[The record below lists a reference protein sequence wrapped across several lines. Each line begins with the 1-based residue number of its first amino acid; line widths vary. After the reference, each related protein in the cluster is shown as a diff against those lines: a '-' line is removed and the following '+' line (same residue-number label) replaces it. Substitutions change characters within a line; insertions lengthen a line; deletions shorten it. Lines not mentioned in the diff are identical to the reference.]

1 MQRTA
6 AVIGL
11 MFALGLPGAASAGV
25 YSDDLAKCLVKAA
38 SPADVSVFMVWLFS
52 AMTLQPDVAPYSSMT
67 DAQRDAAAKKAAELL
82 QRLMTEDCR
91 KETVAAVKFEG
102 PASIETGFNVFG
114 QVAGRGL
121 FSNPSVAAGMGRMQA
136 YFDVSKLEALGRE
149 AGIAPEPQKP
159 K

>member
-1 MQRTA
+1 
-6 AVIGL
+6 
-11 MFALGLPGAASAGV
+11 
-25 YSDDLAKCLVKAA
+25 
-38 SPADVSVFMVWLFS
+38 
-52 AMTLQPDVAPYSSMT
+52 
-67 DAQRDAAAKKAAELL
+67 
-82 QRLMTEDCR
+82 MTEDCR